1 MRKSNDQSIKEVIG
15 EILETYKLK
24 GRLDEVKL
32 RNSWEKLMGK
42 AVSSRTRSISLK
54 DGMLIIQVTSAPL
67 SQELYMGASKIISLL
82 NREIGEEI
90 IREIRIC

>member
-42 AVSSRTRSISLK
+42 AVANRTRSISLR
-54 DGMLIIQVTSAPL
+54 DGLLVIQVTSAPL
-67 SQELYMGASKIISLL
+67 SQELHMGASKIISLL